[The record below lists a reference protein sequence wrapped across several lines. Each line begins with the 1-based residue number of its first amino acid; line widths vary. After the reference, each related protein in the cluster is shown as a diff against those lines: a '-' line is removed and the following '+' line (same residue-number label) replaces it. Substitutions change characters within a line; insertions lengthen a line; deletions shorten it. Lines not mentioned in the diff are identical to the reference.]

1 MLKLNISGNVFVV
14 NKPLA
19 SEGPAHRDGQWLE
32 LSDPQIAVTLPV
44 LPHALPCPVRTLPGP
59 V

>member
-19 SEGPAHRDGQWLE
+19 SEGPAHQDRQWLE
-32 LSDPQIAVTLPV
+32 LSDPQITVT